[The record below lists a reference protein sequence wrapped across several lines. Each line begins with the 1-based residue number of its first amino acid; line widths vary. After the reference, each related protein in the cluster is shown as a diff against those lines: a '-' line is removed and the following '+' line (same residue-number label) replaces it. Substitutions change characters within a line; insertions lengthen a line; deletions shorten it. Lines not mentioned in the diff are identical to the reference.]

1 MNIRCICG
9 NETTINPGGR
19 PGYILR
25 DESWFDKGK
34 SEIRCPKCKS
44 TELPLELIDG
54 SDPSRCRSCRVAPS
68 PGKVSGANPHFG
80 ATPHSPSAWRATRKT
95 WSNMGSVN
103 RPVWVF

>member
-1 MNIRCICG
+1 MPREARDVNIRCICG
-9 NETTINPGGR
+9 NETTINPGGK

-54 SDPSRCRSCRVAPS
+54 SGPVKVQVV
-68 PGKVSGANPHFG
+68 PGRTIAKKGFWG
-80 ATPHSPSAWRATRKT
+80 
-95 WSNMGSVN
+95 
-103 RPVWVF
+103 